1 MSNPEVMDTETLRTT
16 LEDIG
21 LTQYEA
27 DVYITVLELGSA
39 SATEISDASDVPQAR
54 IYDVLRNLEGEGYVE
69 MYEKGNLHARARDPE
84 EVVEKLDTY
93 ADTVTQAG
101 SELRDRWEK
110 PTVENH
116 QVSVIRP
123 VSTIYDRAAE
133 QIADAVNEIQ
143 VALTPEQFREF
154 RESFV
159 AASERGVVV
168 KATLTGVDDLPDLD
182 FEGAVTE
189 VRHRRL
195 PTPFLLLADRMS
207 ASFTPEE
214 TLHPAQE
221 YGLLVND
228 YSLSRIFD
236 WYFQTAFWEPW
247 PQVYSARQESL
258 PRTYTN
264 IRECIRD
271 IRSSVDEGKEVV
283 LTVQGQL
290 QGESVEREFTGRVT
304 GIAYTAGENG
314 PALATFTKEATI
326 TLETPEETFAVGGW
340 GAMLEDIEAR
350 RFVVET
356 IK

>member
-1 MSNPEVMDTETLRTT
+1 MDTEMLRAT

-21 LTQYEA
+21 LTQYDA
-27 DVYITVLELGSA
+27 DAYVTVLELGSA

-54 IYDVLRNLEGEGYVE
+54 IYDVLRNLESRGYVE
-69 MYEKGNLHARARDPE
+69 TYEKGSLHARARDPD
-84 EVVEKLDTY
+84 EVIEKLDAY

-101 SELRDRWEK
+101 SELRDRWEQ

-123 VSTIYDRAAE
+123 VSTTYDRAVE
-133 QIADAVNEIQ
+133 QIADAVNEIE

-154 RESFV
+154 RENF
-159 AASERGVVV
+159 ASARDRGVVV
-168 KATLTGVDDLPDLD
+168 KATLTGVDELPDLD

-189 VRHRRL
+189 ARHRHL

-207 ASFTPEE
+207 VSFTPEE

-228 YSLSRIFD
+228 YSLSQMFD

-247 PQVYSARQESL
+247 SQVYSAREDDL

-264 IRECIRD
+264 IRECIHD
-271 IRSSVDEGKEVV
+271 IRSAVGEGREVV
-283 LTVQGQL
+283 LTVQGQVR
-290 QGESVEREFTGRVT
+290 GEGVERELTGRVLDIT
-304 GIAYTAGENG
+304 YTTGENG
-314 PALATFTKEATI
+314 PALATFTNEATI
-326 TLETPEETFAVGGW
+326 TIETPDETFTVGGW

-350 RFVVET
+350 RFIVET
-356 IK
+356 ID